1 MKSETKGTLGAIATI
16 AGVGATVLGASAS
29 VITSTLATAGTII
42 GGGMAAG
49 AIVIAAAPLAVFG
62 TIVAADK
69 SIKKI
74 K

>member
-16 AGVGATVLGASAS
+16 AGVGATVLGGSAS

-49 AIVIAAAPLAVFG
+49 AIVIC
-62 TIVAADK
+62 
-69 SIKKI
+69 
-74 K
+74 

>member
-1 MKSETKGTLGAIATI
+1 MKSETKGVLGAIATV
-16 AGVGATVLGASAS
+16 AGVGATLVGSSAP

-69 SIKKI
+69 GIKKL